1 MTPPPPSSSATPD
14 PASCTVLRP
23 GVDVVAEIERR
34 KSRFLAVLRRTS
46 SPEEAQELVDAL
58 RREHHAAR
66 HHCSAWL
73 IGSERHVQRANDDGE
88 PSGTAGAPMLEV
100 LAQSTMPSDRADL
113 TDVAAVVV
121 RWFGGTLLGA
131 GGLVRAYSD
140 AVGEALQQAA
150 ATGGTVQRRRM
161 RQFRLDAPIADVG
174 RWEHELRGAGAAVRE
189 TEYGVGPSG
198 ARLHL
203 AVPDDDGP
211 VTALQGRIATLS
223 AGAGELRAAGVDWV
237 DVEHRSDDG
246 AGEVPA

>member
-1 MTPPPPSSSATPD
+1 MPPPPPPSSEASDA
-14 PASCTVLRP
+14 ASCTVLRP
-23 GVDVVAEIERR
+23 GVDVVAEIDRR
-34 KSRFLAVLRRTS
+34 KSRFLAVLRRTES
-46 SPEEAQELVDAL
+46 TAEAQELVDAL
-58 RREHHAAR
+58 RRRHHAAR

-73 IGSERHVQRANDDGE
+73 IGPDRHVQRANDDGE

-100 LAQSTMPSDRADL
+100 LAQTTMPSGRADL

-140 AVGEALQQAA
+140 AVGEALQQAVETERTLA
-150 ATGGTVQRRRM
+150 RRRM
-161 RQFRLDAPIADVG
+161 RRFLLDAPIADVG
-174 RWEHELRGAGAAVRE
+174 RWENELRAAGAAVRD

-203 AVPDDDGP
+203 AVPDDDAP
-211 VTALQGRIATLS
+211 VAALQARIATVS
-223 AGAGELRAAGVDWV
+223 AGAGDLRPAGVDWI
-237 DVEHRSDDG
+237 DVEHTSDDG